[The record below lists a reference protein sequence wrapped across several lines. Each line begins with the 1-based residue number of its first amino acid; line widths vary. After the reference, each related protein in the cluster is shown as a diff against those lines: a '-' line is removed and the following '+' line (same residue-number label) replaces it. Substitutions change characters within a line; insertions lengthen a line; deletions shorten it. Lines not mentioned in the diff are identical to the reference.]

1 MSLNIDSALQPSPLA
16 DQARAEYWNGT
27 PLEEGEK
34 FAEAPLRSD
43 MCVPLEGANDSAMDG
58 AVTITGTDTGSSLP
72 GKTTPDGKSIRNAE
86 LHQGEQATVTRE
98 QTQAGSLFNTYIS
111 SDQVVFT
118 TNGQGDDHVR
128 ISQRDDGTLDI
139 DVNGEVYEVR
149 LTERQEL
156 TIRTGDGNDVI
167 EAAPNVTVNMVV
179 DAGAGDDRV
188 VTGMGD
194 DRIQGGDGNDFIQT
208 IGGRN
213 DIDGGSGDDVIH
225 GGDGA
230 NVIFGGQGNDEI
242 HAGSGFNHIDGGRGD
257 DVIHGG
263 DGQNIISA
271 GGGSDQVN
279 LAGSQNTVYTG
290 DGRTQVEGAH
300 ADDTVYATV
309 NDLINASGGAAP
321 TVVNVEIDPELGR
334 SIVVTGSDT
343 FQQRM
348 EAELDFLRASPAGQQ
363 MLAELDAAAEQGNV
377 VTIRELANE
386 QNGFAQTMDRRS
398 AEISNGQAGSG
409 SDVLVSYNPSFH
421 WVAFPTASVVLFHG
435 RTDADNGVTGTFQPR
450 ADIGV
455 GPDSGRVSNAE
466 RQAVGLET
474 SNAPFDFDGD
484 PSTPPTT
491 HNPMHLTEN
500 GIRQEMGLPDR
511 PSYAL

>member
-1 MSLNIDSALQPSPLA
+1 MSLNIESSLQSSSLV
-16 DQARAEYWNGT
+16 DQARQDYWDGARQA
-27 PLEEGEK
+27 EGEK
-34 FAEAPLRSD
+34 FSEAPLRSD
-43 MCVPLEGANDSAMDG
+43 MGAPVGESNDSARDG
-58 AVTITGTDTGSSLP
+58 AVTITGTDTGTSLP
-72 GKTTPDGKSIRNAE
+72 NKSTPDGKTIRNAE

-98 QTQAGSLFNTYIS
+98 QTIAGFSVS

-118 TNGQGDDHVR
+118 TSGQGDDHVR
-128 ISQRDDGTLDI
+128 VSQRDDGTLDI

-149 LTERQEL
+149 LSERQEL
-156 TIRTGDGNDVI
+156 TIRTGDGNDII

-179 DAGAGDDRV
+179 DAGAGDDHI

-194 DRIQGGDGNDFIQT
+194 DRILGGDGNDFIQT

-213 DIDGGSGDDVIH
+213 DIDGGAGDDVIH
-225 GGDGA
+225 GGNGA
-230 NVIFGGQGNDEI
+230 NVIFGGSGNDEI

-263 DGQNIISA
+263 AGQNIISA
-271 GGGSDQVN
+271 GGGNDQVN
-279 LAGSQNTVYTG
+279 LTGSDNTVYTG
-290 DGRTQVEGAH
+290 DGRTEVEGAH

-309 NDLINASGGAAP
+309 NDLINASGAAKP

-334 SIVVTGSDT
+334 SVVVTGSET

-363 MLAELDAAAEQGNV
+363 MLAELDAAAAKGNV

-386 QNGFAQTMDRRS
+386 QNGYAQTMGRAN
-398 AEISNGQAGSG
+398 AEIRNGQAGEG

-421 WVAFPTASVVLFHG
+421 MDAFPTSSVVLFHELSH
-435 RTDADNGVTGTFQPR
+435 AYNGVTGTFQPGTYR
-450 ADIGV
+450 GE
-455 GPDSGRVSNAE
+455 GPDSGRVPNAE

-474 SNAPFDFDGD
+474 SADPFDFDGD

-500 GIRQEMGLPDR
+500 GIRREMGLPDR

>member
-1 MSLNIDSALQPSPLA
+1 MSLNLDSAVNPASLT
-16 DQARAEYWNGT
+16 QANQQYWDSSVSG
-27 PLEEGEK
+27 GDK

-43 MCVPLEGANDSAMDG
+43 MGAPVEASLDSATDG
-58 AVTITGTDTGSSLP
+58 AVTINGTDAGSSLP
-72 GKTTPDGKSIRNAE
+72 GKQTPDGKTIRNAQ

-98 QTQAGSLFNTYIS
+98 QTQAGSLFSSYVS

-118 TNGQGDDHVR
+118 TSTEGDAHVQ

-156 TIRTGDGNDVI
+156 TIRTGAGNDII

-179 DAGAGDDRV
+179 DAGAGDDRI

-194 DRIQGGDGNDFIQT
+194 DRIQGGDGNDVIQT

-213 DIDGGSGDDVIH
+213 DIDGGAGDDVIH

-230 NVIFGGQGNDEI
+230 NVIFGGRGNDEI

-257 DVIHGG
+257 DVIHGAG
-263 DGQNIISA
+263 GQNIISA
-271 GGGSDQVN
+271 GGGTDQVN
-279 LAGSQNTVYTG
+279 LAGGTNTVYAG
-290 DGRTQVEGAH
+290 EGESSINGAGEG
-300 ADDTVYATV
+300 DTVYAKAS
-309 NDLINASGGAAP
+309 DLINSIGAAAP
-321 TVVNVEIDPELGR
+321 TVVNVEIDPALGR
-334 SIVVTGSDT
+334 SIVVNGSDT

-363 MLAELDAAAEQGNV
+363 MLAELDAAAEKGNV

-386 QNGFAQTMDRRS
+386 QNGFAQTMDRRN
-398 AEISNGQAGSG
+398 AEISNGEAGSG

-421 WVAFPTASVVLFHG
+421 MDAFPTSSVVLFHELSH
-435 RTDADNGVTGTFQPR
+435 AYNGVTGTFQP
-450 ADIGV
+450 GTYSGG
-455 GPDSGRVSNAE
+455 GPDNGISNAE

-474 SNAPFDFDGD
+474 SNDPFDYDGD
-484 PSTPPTT
+484 PDTPPTT

-500 GIRQEMGLPDR
+500 GIRREMGLPDR
-511 PSYAL
+511 PGYRL

>member
-1 MSLNIDSALQPSPLA
+1 MSLNLDSAVQTSSIT
-16 DQARAEYWNGT
+16 QARQQYWDGA
-27 PLEEGEK
+27 PLDGQEN
-34 FAEAPLRSD
+34 FSEAPLRSD
-43 MCVPLEGANDSAMDG
+43 ASAPVD
-58 AVTITGTDTGSSLP
+58 AARESAAEDAIAITGSDAGTSLP
-72 GKTTPDGKSIRNAE
+72 SKQTPDGKTIRNAE

-98 QTQAGSLFNTYIS
+98 QTQAGSLFNTYVS

-118 TNGQGDDHVR
+118 TTGQGDDVVR
-128 ISQRDDGTLDI
+128 VSQRDDGTLDI
-139 DVNGEVYEVR
+139 DVNGEAYEVR

-179 DAGAGDDRV
+179 DAGAGDDRI

-208 IGGRN
+208 LGGRN

-230 NVIFGGQGNDEI
+230 NVIFGGRGNDEI
-242 HAGSGFNHIDGGRGD
+242 HAGAGFNHIDGGRGD

-263 DGQNIISA
+263 AGQNIISA
-271 GGGSDQVN
+271 GGGNDQVN
-279 LAGSQNTVYTG
+279 LAGSDNTVYTG
-290 DGRTQVEGAH
+290 DGRTEVEGAQ
-300 ADDTVYATV
+300 DGDTVYATV
-309 NDLINASGGAAP
+309 NDLINASGAAAP

-334 SIVVTGSDT
+334 SVVVTGSET

-348 EAELDFLRASPAGQQ
+348 EAELDFLRASPNGQQ
-363 MLAELDAAAEQGNV
+363 MLAELDAAAANGNV

-386 QNGFAQTMDRRS
+386 QNGYAQTMGRTN
-398 AEISNGQAGSG
+398 AEIRNGQAGEG

-421 WVAFPTASVVLFHG
+421 MDAFPTSSVVLFHELSH
-435 RTDADNGVTGTFQPR
+435 AYNGVTGTFQPGTYR
-450 ADIGV
+450 GE
-455 GPDSGRVSNAE
+455 GPDSGRVPNAE

-474 SNAPFDFDGD
+474 SAAPFDFDGD
-484 PSTPPTT
+484 PATPPTT

-500 GIRQEMGLPDR
+500 GIRREMGLPDR

>member
-1 MSLNIDSALQPSPLA
+1 MNLDSSAVNPTSTVQS
-16 DQARAEYWNGT
+16 QQQYWDGA
-27 PLEEGEK
+27 PLEGGDK

-43 MCVPLEGANDSAMDG
+43 MCVPVEASRDSATDG
-58 AVTITGTDTGSSLP
+58 AVAISGSDTGTSLP
-72 GKTTPDGKSIRNAE
+72 NKSTPDGKTIRNAE
-86 LHQGEQATVTRE
+86 LHQGDQATVTRE
-98 QTQAGSLFNTYIS
+98 QTQAGSLFNSYIS

-118 TNGQGDDHVR
+118 TSGQGDDHVQV
-128 ISQRDDGTLDI
+128 SQRDDGTLDI

-179 DAGAGDDRV
+179 DAGAGDDHI
-188 VTGMGD
+188 VTGQGD
-194 DRIQGGDGNDFIQT
+194 DRIQAGDGNDFIRT

-230 NVIFGGQGNDEI
+230 NVIFGGGGNDEI
-242 HAGSGFNHIDGGRGD
+242 HAGSGFNHIDAGRGD

-263 DGQNIISA
+263 GGQNIISA
-271 GGGSDQVN
+271 GTGNDQVN
-279 LAGSQNTVYTG
+279 LVGSGNTVYTG
-290 DGRTQVEGAH
+290 DGRTQVDGAH
-300 ADDTVYATV
+300 ADDIVYATV
-309 NDLINASGGAAP
+309 NDLINASGSAVP

-334 SIVVTGSDT
+334 SVVVTGSEG

-363 MLAELDAAAEQGNV
+363 MLAELDAAAGQGNT

-386 QNGFAQTMDRRS
+386 QNGYAQTMGRGN
-398 AEISNGQAGSG
+398 AEIRNGQAGTG

-421 WVAFPTASVVLFHG
+421 MDAFPTSSVVLFHELSH
-435 RTDADNGVTGTFQPR
+435 AYNGVTGTFQP
-450 ADIGV
+450 GTYQGE

>member
-1 MSLNIDSALQPSPLA
+1 MSLNLDPAVTPSNLQALQ
-16 DQARAEYWNGT
+16 QQYW
-27 PLEEGEK
+27 EGPVAGEEK
-34 FAEAPLRSD
+34 FAEAPLRAD
-43 MCVPLEGANDSAMDG
+43 MCVPVDLADDSATDG
-58 AVTITGTDTGSSLP
+58 AVTISGTDAGTSLP
-72 GKTTPDGKSIRNAE
+72 SKQTPDGKTIRNAE

-98 QTQAGSLFNTYIS
+98 QTQAGSLWSSYVS

-118 TNGQGDDHVR
+118 ANTDGDAHVQ

-149 LTERQEL
+149 LSQRQEL
-156 TIRTGDGNDVI
+156 TIRTGDGNDII

-179 DAGAGDDRV
+179 DAGAGDDHI

-194 DRIQGGDGNDFIQT
+194 DRIYGGDGNDFIQT

-230 NVIFGGQGNDEI
+230 NVIYGGRGNDEI
-242 HAGSGFNHIDGGRGD
+242 HAGSGFNYIDGGRGD
-257 DVIHGG
+257 DVIHGAG
-263 DGQNIISA
+263 GQNIISA

-279 LAGSQNTVYTG
+279 LAGGENTVYAG
-290 DGRTQVEGAH
+290 DGDSTVNGAGSG
-300 ADDTVYATV
+300 DTVYAKAS
-309 NDLINASGGAAP
+309 DLINSVGAAAP
-321 TVVNVEIDPELGR
+321 TVVNVEIDPDLGR
-334 SIVVTGSDT
+334 SVEITGSDA
-343 FQQRM
+343 FRERM
-348 EAELDFLRASPAGQQ
+348 EAEMDFLRASPGGQQ
-363 MLAELDAAAEQGNV
+363 MLAELDAAAEKGNV

-386 QNGFAQTMDRRS
+386 QNGYAQTMGRAN
-398 AEISNGQAGSG
+398 AEIRNGQAGTG

-421 WVAFPTASVVLFHG
+421 MDAFPAPNVVLFHELSH
-435 RTDADNGVTGTFQPR
+435 AYNGVTGTFQP
-450 ADIGV
+450 GTYV
-455 GPDSGRVSNAE
+455 GEGPDSGRVPNAE

-474 SNAPFDFDGD
+474 SAPAFDFDGD

-491 HNPMHLTEN
+491 HNPIELTEN
-500 GIRQEMGLPDR
+500 GIRREMGLPDR